1 MAIPDEASPSAF
13 FVSDG
18 DGYLPTRLT
27 KGPWGASLSGN
38 YVGGLLGRS
47 IEGVVDDPGLQAARV
62 TVDLLRPVAPH
73 AVCVEATTI
82 RHGRRMQLIDA
93 VMTQN
98 ETLVA
103 RASALFLRQSEQGT
117 GTVWTSPINMPAPP
131 QETGA
136 LFGDG
141 PMFMWSYG
149 RDPVAGAPGIGLH
162 EWRHDGQKFAWMRET
177 KLLVDD
183 EPLTPFIRAVMAGDV
198 TSSLSHWGT
207 DGLQFINADY
217 TLTLSRLPVGPDI
230 GLASMSHHSHRGV
243 ATGVVTFFDGQ
254 GPIGSGVST
263 ALAHPG
269 FTPPASL
276 IIGSEPPE

>member
-1 MAIPDEASPSAF
+1 MAIPDDSSPSAF

-18 DGYLPTRLT
+18 DRYLPTRLT

-73 AVCVEATTI
+73 AVCLEATTI

-98 ETLVA
+98 QTLVA

-149 RDPVAGAPGIGLH
+149 RDPVAGAPGIGLALPPRL
-162 EWRHDGQKFAWMRET
+162 RHHPRPARTQTGAPHARGGKATRRRSPNRPKRRT
-177 KLLVDD
+177 ATLLNC
-183 EPLTPFIRAVMAGDV
+183 AY
-198 TSSLSHWGT
+198 TSGR
-207 DGLQFINADY
+207 
-217 TLTLSRLPVGPDI
+217 TLFNLR
-230 GLASMSHHSHRGV
+230 
-243 ATGVVTFFDGQ
+243 Q
-254 GPIGSGVST
+254 
-263 ALAHPG
+263 
-269 FTPPASL
+269 
-276 IIGSEPPE
+276 